1 MEKKNL
7 MTYFLI
13 PIIMVIMFLTIMIS
27 IAIFSPKNCVVKIYT
42 FTETGEEVNVG
53 ALRNY
58 YYRSP
63 RVGMLITGLDK
74 VSTNYILEGY
84 YFNYNKETNEFTNKI
99 PDTYKFEENIVIY
112 AKYVSSNTD

>member
-27 IAIFSPKNCVVKIYT
+27 IAIFSPKNCVVKIFAYT
-42 FTETGEEVNVG
+42 ESGEKVNMG
-53 ALRNY
+53 TTDNY
-58 YYRSP
+58 YYRAPSK
-63 RVGMLITGLDK
+63 GMLITGLDK

-112 AKYVSSNTD
+112 AKYVSSTTD